1 MNLLYAWGFI
11 ATVVFSGSA
20 GDVLLAKGMTSI
32 DLDEIRA
39 RKGLLGAAVAVIKSS
54 WFIAGVSCMAIS
66 FFGLL
71 MALSWGDLSLVAP
84 ASASLTFVSSA
95 IAARFL
101 LKEHVDARRW
111 IAIILVCTGVAL
123 LSK

>member
-1 MNLLYAWGFI
+1 MHLLYAWGFI

-32 DLDEIRA
+32 DLDGIRA
-39 RKGLLGAAVAVIKSS
+39 RKGLLGAAVAVIRSS
-54 WFIAGVSCMAIS
+54 WFIAGVSCMAMS

-95 IAARFL
+95 IAAKFILR
-101 LKEHVDARRW
+101 ENVDRRRW
-111 IAIILVCTGVAL
+111 VAIVLVCAGVAL
-123 LSK
+123 LNG